1 MSKNIITVPSIHE
14 VLQDNKKRKSIFA
27 GCIAVFMMANVLLDY
42 LYTLFQKS
50 TFYISESFLF
60 SASYWI
66 LFFPLWALLSAGLK
80 KMNSVA
86 LKLAVT
92 LAVITFHL
100 LLYPALVW
108 FLSEIWYDHTF
119 PYQQTFNFAL
129 SAYFIKTVLVYGFSL
144 VAWML
149 LSKNINQP
157 QADEE
162 TCQQN
167 FIRSIIVTDHNHQKL
182 ALAISDILY
191 FSANSP
197 YINIHHLSKKY
208 LLTSTLRSLETQL
221 DPTQFV
227 RIHKSS
233 IINIQKAVSYKSR
246 LNGDYDVTLSDGA
259 VLRISRNYASDFK
272 MKFGTIH
279 GENKTFPS
287 VIN

>member
-1 MSKNIITVPSIHE
+1 MSKNIATVPPVHE
-14 VLQDNKKRKSIFA
+14 IFQDNKKRKSIFA
-27 GCIAVFMMANVLLDY
+27 GCIVVFIMANVFLDY
-42 LYTLFQKS
+42 LYTLFQNS

-60 SASYWI
+60 SASYWV
-66 LFFPLWALLSAGLK
+66 LFFPLWILLSAGLK
-80 KMNSVA
+80 KMNNA
-86 LKLAVT
+86 ILKLAVT

-108 FLSEIWYDHTF
+108 LLSEILYDHTF
-119 PYQQTFNFAL
+119 PYQQTFNFGL

-144 VAWML
+144 MVLML

-157 QADEE
+157 QTDEE
-162 TCQQN
+162 ACSQN
-167 FIRSIIVTDHNHQKL
+167 ILRSIIVTDHNHQKL
-182 ALAISDILY
+182 ALTVSDILY

-197 YINIHHLSKKY
+197 YISIHHLSKKY
-208 LLTSTLRSLETQL
+208 LFTTTLKSLETQL

-246 LNGDYDVTLSDGA
+246 LNGDYDVTLCDGT

-272 MKFGTIH
+272 VKFGTIH
-279 GENKTFPS
+279 GIE
-287 VIN
+287 